1 MDQEYLRD
9 LLEALDVQMQEVRE
23 NIETQVRQERQEEL
37 DQINA
42 ANTQSTFWNR
52 MSSRFTN
59 FRQADQDAYNTQ
71 VANQN
76 RSEALEQKIQKEID
90 RRTEEQFKLM
100 EADVLEE
107 FGGNRDYAL
116 SLLEAEEEQRLLTY
130 QEEQEAA
137 NEQEETLLIEDQ
149 NPQLNNRE
157 ARLAAQK
164 EKARWNFDVAS
175 GRQEQKQEAIQDQA
189 RDDFNLES
197 GIEVQRHAEL
207 VEILEE
213 VRQDFIQEYGME
225 MEEQHQETMEEEQE
239 QAEEEE
245 FTVELKAPEK
255 ERENT
260 TLDTAYWKQA
270 EQTTAQQDTS
280 SLITTSREDAQL
292 EARIKQ
298 SFERSESR
306 EEGIAL

>member
-1 MDQEYLRD
+1 MDKEYLRE
-9 LLEALDVQMQEVRE
+9 LLEAYEVQMQEVRE
-23 NIETQVRQERQEEL
+23 NIETQVRAEYQEEL
-37 DQINA
+37 DQINSYNGQA
-42 ANTQSTFWNR
+42 SVLNR
-52 MSSRFTN
+52 MGSRFTS
-59 FRQADQDAYNTQ
+59 FRQAERDAHNTQ
-71 VANQN
+71 TANQN
-76 RSEALEQKIQKEID
+76 RSDTFERKVQEEID
-90 RRTEEQFKLM
+90 IRIKEQSKFM
-100 EADVLEE
+100 ETDVFED

-116 SLLEAEEEQRLLTY
+116 SLLEAEEEPKLLTY
-130 QEEQEAA
+130 QEEKEAA

-189 RDDFNLES
+189 KDDFNLES

-207 VEILEE
+207 LETLEE
-213 VRQDFIQEYGME
+213 VRQEFILEQEMKA
-225 MEEQHQETMEEEQE
+225 QQQETMEAEQE
-239 QAEEEE
+239 QTEEEE
-245 FTVELKAPEK
+245 ISVELKAPEK

-280 SLITTSREDAQL
+280 SLITTSNHDAQM
-292 EARIKQ
+292 EARISQ
-298 SFERSESR
+298 AFDRSESR
-306 EEGIAL
+306 EEGISY

>member
-9 LLEALDVQMQEVRE
+9 LLEAYNIQMQEVRE

-37 DQINA
+37 NQINA

-59 FRQADQDAYNTQ
+59 FRQADRDAHNTQ
-71 VANQN
+71 TANQN
-76 RSEALEQKIQKEID
+76 RLDAFEQRIQEEVE
-90 RRTEEQFKLM
+90 RRTEEQSRLM

-116 SLLEAEEEQRLLTY
+116 SLLETEEEQRLLTY

-149 NPQLNNRE
+149 NPQINDRE

-164 EKARWNFDVAS
+164 EKARWNFNVAS

-189 RDDFNLES
+189 KNDFNLES

-213 VRQDFIQEYGME
+213 VRKDFIQEYGTG
-225 MEEQHQETMEEEQE
+225 EEQQQETKEVEQE
-239 QAEEEE
+239 QTEEEE
-245 FTVELKAPEK
+245 FVVEIKAPEN
-255 ERENT
+255 EREQK

-280 SLITTSREDAQL
+280 SLITT
-292 EARIKQ
+292 
-298 SFERSESR
+298 
-306 EEGIAL
+306 